1 MIDALASLFGAV
13 VRLIY
18 NLVGENYGLSIII
31 FAVLTKVLLFPLNLK
46 QAKTMENMKKV
57 GPMEQEIRKKYKG
70 NNEKIATELQKVYAE
85 NKINPLAGCLPALI
99 QIPIVIAMFYIVKQ
113 PLTYIKQVPQ
123 EQIVEYVQEKVGEGK
138 KVKKAQIRNY
148 EITIAD
154 EKELIDMDFFGI
166 HFGDIPANSVNK
178 KIDKDERP
186 SYFTLI
192 IPVFSFVFSFVQ
204 SKITMKKN
212 NLTEEQL
219 EQQKT
224 MNLMLPFLSAY
235 ISYVMPLALG
245 VYWLVGNVCSLI
257 SQLLVDKLVKE
268 KKVMLNKGSEI

>member
-1 MIDALASLFGAV
+1 MIDALASLFGAI

-31 FAVLTKVLLFPLNLK
+31 FAVLTKVVLFPLNLK

-57 GPMEQEIRKKYKG
+57 GPIEQEIRKKYKG
-70 NNEKIATELQKVYAE
+70 NNEKIAIELQKVYTE

-99 QIPIVIAMFYIVKQ
+99 QIPIIIAMFYIVKQ

-123 EQIVEYVQEKVGEGK
+123 EQIVEYVQEKVGDDK
-138 KVKKAQIRNY
+138 KIKKAEIRNY

-154 EKELIDMDFFGI
+154 EKDLIDMNFFGI
-166 HFGDIPANSVNK
+166 HFGDIPANAVNK
-178 KIDKDERP
+178 NLDKVQRP
-186 SYFTLI
+186 SYWTLI
-192 IPVFSFVFSFVQ
+192 VPALSLVFSFVQ
-204 SKITMKKN
+204 NKITIKKN

-235 ISYVMPLALG
+235 ISYIMPLALG

-257 SQLLVDKLVKE
+257 SQLLIDNLVKE
-268 KKVMLNKGSEI
+268 KKVMLNKGSEK

>member
-13 VRLIY
+13 VRIIY

-31 FAVLTKVLLFPLNLK
+31 FAVLTKVVLFPINLK
-46 QAKTMENMKKV
+46 QAKTMENMKKI
-57 GPMEQEIRKKYKG
+57 GPLEQEIRKKYKG

-85 NKINPLAGCLPALI
+85 NNINPMAGCLPALI

-113 PLTYIKQVPQ
+113 PLTYIKQVPH
-123 EQIVEYVQEKVGEGK
+123 EQVVEYVQEIIGEDK
-138 KVKKAQIRNY
+138 EVTKAQIRNY
-148 EITIAD
+148 EIVIAD
-154 EKELIDMDFFGI
+154 DKELIDMDFFGI

-178 KIDKDERP
+178 KVEKENRP
-186 SYFTLI
+186 SYLTLI
-192 IPVFSFVFSFVQ
+192 VPAFSLLFSFVQ
-204 SKITMKKN
+204 NKINMKKS

-245 VYWLVGNVCSLI
+245 IYWLIGNVCSLI
-257 SQLLVDKLVKE
+257 SQMLVDKLVKD
-268 KKVMLNKGSEI
+268 KKVMLNKGSEK